1 MDLVIQVARIWLTTK
16 LGWGNILRQIRVT
29 VRQKT
34 ALVHSFRFS
43 GTSTTQLRRVLF
55 SVFVLPH
62 FTRLFAICP
71 LFTDTQ
77 RADLSHLYFTLL
89 KRIYHYQYWED
100 LLFSSI
106 YNEKTLDDHCYRYW
120 EKYLNSI
127 SKTRAGYLL
136 LEHVELNAYRS
147 KWQCGE
153 SSIRSL
159 HKSKR
164 FVEHMNVLGQAI
176 KWMGAHETKDSV
188 IECNIDELLCF
199 ACFPET
205 LNSS

>member
-1 MDLVIQVARIWLTTK
+1 M
-16 LGWGNILRQIRVT
+16 
-29 VRQKT
+29 
-34 ALVHSFRFS
+34 
-43 GTSTTQLRRVLF
+43 QLRLVLF

-62 FTRLFAICP
+62 FTWLFAIFP

-77 RADLSHLYFTLL
+77 RADLSHLYYTLL

-120 EKYLNSI
+120 EKYLNSL
-127 SKTRAGYLL
+127 SRTRDGYLL
-136 LEHVELNAYRS
+136 LEQFELNTFRS

-153 SSIRSL
+153 NSIRCL

-164 FVEHMNVLGQAI
+164 FGEHMDVFGQAI
-176 KWMGAHETKDSV
+176 KWMVAHRTKDSV
-188 IECNIDELLCF
+188 IECNIGELLCF
-199 ACFPET
+199 AWFPET
-205 LNSS
+205 FK